1 MLYPAELPG
10 RSRHTI
16 APARAVW
23 TKAPRA
29 GKTVSMVLRAAHAPL
44 RRFDRTARAAVAGLI
59 AASLA
64 ASDPARAACG
74 TPDGT
79 VRVADIDARLDL
91 VLADGRTVRLGGV
104 APPDP
109 ARAPDLAR
117 AARDFLVRRLAGREV
132 ELDRLASGT
141 DRWGRLVADISFSD
155 FAPDDRSDSAA
166 GALLAAGWARVA
178 PAFETRGCAAERL
191 RVEDEAR
198 RAALGLW
205 ADPRAAVIDS
215 ADAEA
220 LRRNNGRFVIVEGE
234 VRRVGAG
241 RSRLYLDLVP
251 RGGPTVVVPR
261 KLEPAFAS
269 AGRPLDALAGQTIR
283 VRGAL
288 DARLGARLEV
298 SEPAMIEFLG
308 RPDAPRVNRPRP

>member
-141 DRWGRLVADISFSD
+141 DRWGRLVADVTF
-155 FAPDDRSDSAA
+155 PDSAA
-166 GALLAAGWARVA
+166 DGRSDTAAATLLAAGYARVA
-178 PAFETRGCAAERL
+178 PAFEARGCAPERL
-191 RVEDEAR
+191 RFEEEAR
-198 RAALGLW
+198 RAAQE
-205 ADPRAAVIDS
+205 RR
-215 ADAEA
+215 
-220 LRRNNGRFVIVEGE
+220 LR
-234 VRRVGAG
+234 
-241 RSRLYLDLVP
+241 
-251 RGGPTVVVPR
+251 
-261 KLEPAFAS
+261 
-269 AGRPLDALAGQTIR
+269 
-283 VRGAL
+283 
-288 DARLGARLEV
+288 
-298 SEPAMIEFLG
+298 
-308 RPDAPRVNRPRP
+308 